1 MTNEVE
7 MGKRGNW
14 RQAYGTVQT
23 GALIVSSLLLSGCVV
38 LEEKYEAE
46 KARSLNFQ
54 RLLAQEERRAAELE
68 REVKQTK
75 RELMEFEARNR
86 ELLAQVQTLREQMTR
101 LQEEAEAVKEAA
113 LLERKALEE
122 LRKVGGQPIAKAK
135 KNDPPAEPLP
145 SDDEGQKS
153 TPKAASSKV
162 TKVTKGAGASQESLS
177 LVQSGTI
184 IHVVKPGDTL
194 FRLSRRYGVETEKLK
209 EMNKLTDDII
219 EVGQRLVITIE

>member
-1 MTNEVE
+1 MAKKAAMV
-7 MGKRGNW
+7 KKVNW
-14 RQAYGTVQT
+14 RLAYGTVQA
-23 GALIVSSLLLSGCVV
+23 GVLAVSSLLFGGCVV

-54 RLLAQEERRAAELE
+54 RLLAQEERRASELE
-68 REVKQTK
+68 REVKRTK

-86 ELLAQVQTLREQMTR
+86 ELLAQVQTLREQMAR

-122 LRKVGGQPIAKAK
+122 LRKGGGQAAAKAK
-135 KNDPPAEPLP
+135 KSDASSELLP
-145 SDDEGQKS
+145 SEDEGQKNA
-153 TPKAASSKV
+153 PKAAASKA
-162 TKVTKGAGASQESLS
+162 TKGGGLSQESLP
-177 LVQSGTI
+177 LAKSGTI
-184 IHVVKPGDTL
+184 IHVVKPGETL

-219 EVGQRLVITIE
+219 EVGQRLVIAIE

>member
-1 MTNEVE
+1 MAKEAAMV
-7 MGKRGNW
+7 KQVNW
-14 RQAYGTVQT
+14 RRVYGTVQA
-23 GALIVSSLLLSGCVV
+23 GVLAVSSLLFGGCVV

-68 REVKQTK
+68 REVKRTK
-75 RELMEFEARNR
+75 WELTEFEARNR
-86 ELLAQVQTLREQMTR
+86 ELLAQVQTLREQMAR

-122 LRKVGGQPIAKAK
+122 LRKAGGQAAAKAK
-135 KNDPPAEPLP
+135 KGDSPPEPLP
-145 SDDEGQKS
+145 SEDEGQKS
-153 TPKAASSKV
+153 PPKAAASKAM
-162 TKVTKGAGASQESLS
+162 KGGGLSQDSLP
-177 LVQSGTI
+177 LAKSGTI
-184 IHVVKPGDTL
+184 IHVVKPGETL

-219 EVGQRLVITIE
+219 EVGQRLVIAIE

>member
-1 MTNEVE
+1 VL
-7 MGKRGNW
+7 
-14 RQAYGTVQT
+14 A
-23 GALIVSSLLLSGCVV
+23 VSSLLLGGCVV

-68 REVKQTK
+68 REVKRTK
-75 RELMEFEARNR
+75 RELMEFETRNR
-86 ELLAQVQTLREQMTR
+86 ELLAQVQALREQMAR

-122 LRKVGGQPIAKAK
+122 LRKVGGQATAKAK
-135 KNDPPAEPLP
+135 KGDPSAEPLP
-145 SDDEGQKS
+145 SDDEGQRS
-153 TPKAASSKV
+153 VPKAASSKA
-162 TKVTKGAGASQESLS
+162 TKGAGPSQEPLP
-177 LVQSGTI
+177 LAKSGTI
-184 IHVVKPGDTL
+184 IHVVKPGETL

-219 EVGQRLVITIE
+219 EVGQRLVIAIE

>member
-1 MTNEVE
+1 MAKMAAMV
-7 MGKRGNW
+7 KKVNW
-14 RQAYGTVQT
+14 RLAYGTVQA
-23 GALIVSSLLLSGCVV
+23 GVLAVSSLLFGGCVV

-68 REVKQTK
+68 REVKRTK

-86 ELLAQVQTLREQMTR
+86 ELLAQVQTLREQMAR

-122 LRKVGGQPIAKAK
+122 LRKAGGQAAAKAK
-135 KNDPPAEPLP
+135 KSDASSSEPLP
-145 SDDEGQKS
+145 SEDEGQKNAS
-153 TPKAASSKV
+153 KAAVSKV
-162 TKVTKGAGASQESLS
+162 TKGGGLSQESLP
-177 LVQSGTI
+177 LAKSGTI
-184 IHVVKPGDTL
+184 IHVVKPGETL

-219 EVGQRLVITIE
+219 EVGQRLVIAIE